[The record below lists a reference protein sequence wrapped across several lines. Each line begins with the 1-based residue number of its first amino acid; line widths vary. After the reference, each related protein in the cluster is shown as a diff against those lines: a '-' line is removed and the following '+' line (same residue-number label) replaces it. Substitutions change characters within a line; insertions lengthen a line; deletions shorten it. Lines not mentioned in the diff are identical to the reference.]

1 MRKCVQEIA
10 NELSHSTFLGGPVG
24 DFEALGRL
32 QLISLLRCGLYP
44 YSKVL
49 DIGCGCLRGGYW
61 LIHFLN
67 PDCYYGIEPN
77 ADMLNAGINAF
88 LDREI
93 LEAKRPRFAHN
104 PNFDPSGFGSS
115 FDFFIARSI
124 WTHSSK
130 NQIEAMLDSFVKH
143 GAEDSVFLASYLPSA
158 DDGYT
163 GEGWVGRSHESNVG
177 GMVGHGFAWIQQKCA
192 IRGLRVAELP
202 VDRIRQIWLM
212 VCKGNGCAPITHWLR
227 ELFA

>member
-1 MRKCVQEIA
+1 MNCRIRRSWAARSVTLKLSVDYNSFPCFAVGFTRIQKC
-10 NELSHSTFLGGPVG
+10 
-24 DFEALGRL
+24 
-32 QLISLLRCGLYP
+32 LILAADAF
-44 YSKVL
+44 VAA
-49 DIGCGCLRGGYW
+49 W